1 MSSLGVQSP
10 RMKPR
15 QLLLS
20 ATAHSTAHDPLCST
34 QIVTAVLIRSP
45 LESIRTP
52 NPNGGKQKRP
62 NASRAAPRSNSSSLH
77 DWLSW
82 SVLPRLARLQLR
94 PLPRRQNQIR
104 WDSPPTRLHLP
115 GGRLALPMS
124 PAVVHIIVSFC
135 SNIHL
140 PGHQWD
146 VQSWVLLQIS
156 RKKAKNAAKRSNWPR
171 KKVCFVPALAKIKCA
186 EWPTNCPGFPKC
198 WPKLHDEPEMK
209 AGFIW
214 KRRSNTVKL
223 GGNLISTFRL
233 QAGNLNISQPL
244 FQPVKFKAW
253 RPNCPKVW
261 SSKSL
266 LGHWQL
272 SRRRSCSIMFTPK
285 PLLLFTVWKSRNDME
300 WLPTSSQ

>member
-10 RMKPR
+10 RMKQR

-20 ATAHSTAHDPLCST
+20 TTAHSTAHDPLCST

-104 WDSPPTRLHLP
+104 WDSPSTRLHLP

-171 KKVCFVPALAKIKCA
+171 QKGMFCSCASQNQMRRVTNELSRFSKMLAKAPWRTWDEGRIHLKAQEQHCQTWWQSSFYISPSSRKSQHISNIVSTSEIQGLASKLSKGLKFEVLAWTLAIKPLPFLLDHVHSKTALAI
-186 EWPTNCPGFPKC
+186 
-198 WPKLHDEPEMK
+198 H
-209 AGFIW
+209 
-214 KRRSNTVKL
+214 
-223 GGNLISTFRL
+223 
-233 QAGNLNISQPL
+233 
-244 FQPVKFKAW
+244 
-253 RPNCPKVW
+253 
-261 SSKSL
+261 SL
-266 LGHWQL
+266 E
-272 SRRRSCSIMFTPK
+272 K
-285 PLLLFTVWKSRNDME
+285 
-300 WLPTSSQ
+300 